1 VAEIRDPDQLYD
13 LRPEEFTSARD
24 GLVRTLKDAGESDIA
39 AEVKRLRRPTVVA
52 WAVNQLVRRHRARV
66 EELIEAGEALR
77 AAQRRAMSGVKDGAF
92 REATDRR
99 REQVQALTRDAMVI
113 LEEAERGSQGA
124 EEEVG
129 RTLEAA
135 SVDKAAAEELLAARL
150 TKPITSASGFEAVSG
165 FEVFSGGDEAEPA
178 AETSDAQRE
187 ALEVAVR
194 NAERQAEQA
203 EADARRAEMRAENL
217 ERQLEET
224 SRKATEAREEAE
236 RLQGEA
242 ADAAKRLERARAD
255 LEAG

>member
-1 VAEIRDPDQLYD
+1 MAEIRDPDDLYD
-13 LRPEEFTSARD
+13 LRPEEFTAARD
-24 GLVRTLKDAGESDIA
+24 ALARSLKDAGDTDTA
-39 AEVKRLRRPTVVA
+39 AEVKKLRRPTVVA
-52 WAVNQLVRRHRARV
+52 WAINQLVRRHRERV

-92 REATDRR
+92 REATERR
-99 REQVQALTRDAMVI
+99 RELVQALTRDATAI
-113 LEEAERGSQGA
+113 LEEAERGGQGA

-129 RTLEAA
+129 RTLETA
-135 SVDKAAAEELLAARL
+135 SVDQAAGQELLAARL
-150 TKPITSASGFEAVSG
+150 AKPITSASGFEAVSG

-178 AETSDAQRE
+178 PESSDAQRE

-224 SRKATEAREEAE
+224 SRKASEAREEAK
-236 RLQGEA
+236 RLQAEA
-242 ADAAKRLERARAD
+242 ADAATRLERARRELD
-255 LEAG
+255 PP